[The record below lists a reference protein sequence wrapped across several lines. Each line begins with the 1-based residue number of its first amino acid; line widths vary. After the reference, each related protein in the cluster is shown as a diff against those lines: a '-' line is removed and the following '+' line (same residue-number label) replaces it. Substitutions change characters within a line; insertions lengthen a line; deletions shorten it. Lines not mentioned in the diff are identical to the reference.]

1 MNTNCNHKSWDVP
14 VDFARRM
21 KVICIGAGMSG
32 ILCGIRFKQRIP
44 NLDLVIYEKNSEV
57 GGVWLEN
64 RYPGVTCG
72 KRDSGMPIDALSL
85 TATPGVIRCA
95 VSFQYTFENNPNWS
109 HFFSPGPEIGRYFQ
123 SVAEKYGMKSLVKFH
138 HVFKSARWLEE
149 EAQWEVTLVNMTD
162 GTEFKDYCN
171 VFVKATGNLNNW
183 MWPKI
188 DGLHTFR
195 GPLIHSANW
204 DESFDPKGKRVAV
217 VGYGATAVQL
227 VPAILPE
234 VQHMD
239 HYVRGQAWISPAG
252 YVAADPRK
260 ATSDIHNF
268 PFPPEEQERFE
279 KYPVEY
285 LNYRHQ
291 VENFVNKFQL
301 VHWVGSDMNRSFS
314 KATEDSMLRRLAT
327 RPEIFDALKPTYPV
341 LCRRV
346 SPGPRYLEALT
357 EPNLNFIPQGIRKV
371 TETGIVDDIGVYREV
386 DAIICATGFDTS
398 LSLKETPIFGRGGV
412 SLDDLWEE
420 EPGAYMSMSPPE
432 MPNCFFFVGP
442 NGAPGA
448 GSTIQMSEVTCEY
461 MIKCIL
467 KLQRENLKYMV
478 PKISA
483 VKAFMKQVD
492 RYFEK
497 TTFAFTCNNWAKRT
511 SNGRML
517 GYWPGSAVHQRTTL
531 MHPRFED
538 FEYVSNDENEGDSLA
553 WMGNGM
559 IMAQEMN
566 TSTTGYLDLVDKPP
580 VIGKPAVSLPRNDH
594 EDVRACIIEDPSTK
608 RQYPRGYV
616 EALEER
622 VARLEASLSVED
634 GDFDSI
640 DHDFNRPHKHT
651 QQPQEVP
658 VSIVASIDANA
669 QDSLQNE
676 SANNNVETMNEL
688 SEGPSVLDLLC
699 LRAAGGEPHYFGS
712 SSAFSFTKLFTARLR
727 GAQYPFLHRPTYTEY
742 EGAVMTACENG
753 LTPDP
758 LKAFFVFMVTAVG
771 ALAVPFAGAPLPE
784 SLYTAAE
791 DLFEHVLQLN
801 SLETIQALLC
811 CAMYSLRSPIGVS
824 IWTLSGL
831 AVRQCVELGLHR
843 DIPWSKVES
852 NTLKTE
858 VRRRVFWCSYNLDR
872 ACAVTLGRPVSITDE
887 DIDVALFLDI
897 DDENITPTGF
907 LAQARTSNLEPAT
920 VVSSALHTIRL
931 RRIWARMQRTI
942 YRETHSVAPHR
953 NSSSTQKFKDELRAW
968 MDAAPEQL
976 VEGCAANNAFGS
988 PEWYKLMYYHSI
1000 LLLHRRR
1007 LVVRQRSSHD
1017 QSRWAAPECDDASVY
1032 LDCASSSQAICEL
1045 YRTLYLSQRLN
1056 DTWGALHVLFLA
1068 GLTYVHCLWNSPET
1082 RNTIRRDIV
1091 SSTCTSCM
1099 IVLAVMSERW
1109 DAVAPYRDTF
1119 EALSNATQAMLV
1131 DLETASC
1138 MPSGPVLSSLQA
1150 DQVSNYFA
1158 GMADIGMCSSVEQ
1171 LLMDMITVEY

>member
-1 MNTNCNHKSWDVP
+1 MITNDNHKSWDVP

-21 KVICIGAGMSG
+21 K
-32 ILCGIRFKQRIP
+32 
-44 NLDLVIYEKNSEV
+44 
-57 GGVWLEN
+57 
-64 RYPGVTCG
+64 
-72 KRDSGMPIDALSL
+72 
-85 TATPGVIRCA
+85 

-123 SVAEKYGMKSLVKFH
+123 RVAEKYGMKSLVKFQH
-138 HVFKSARWLEE
+138 AFKSARWLEE

-162 GTEFKDYCN
+162 GTEFKDYCD
-171 VFVKATGNLNNW
+171 VFVKATGNLNKW

-188 DGLHTFR
+188 NGLHTFR

-279 KYPVEY
+279 KHPVAY
-285 LNYRHQ
+285 LNYRHE
-291 VENFVNKFQL
+291 VENFVNKFRL
-301 VHWVGSDMNRSFS
+301 VHWVGSDMNKSFS

-327 RPEIFDALKPTYPV
+327 RPEIFDALKPSYPV

-357 EPNLNFIPQGIRKV
+357 EPNLNFIPRGIRKV
-371 TETGIVDDIGVYREV
+371 TETGIVDDVGVCREV

-420 EPGAYMSMSPPE
+420 EPGAYMSMCPPE

-467 KLQRENLKYMV
+467 KLQRENLKYLV

-483 VKAFMKQVD
+483 VNAFMKQVD

-517 GYWPGSAVHQRTTL
+517 GYWPGSAVHQRATL

-676 SANNNVETMNEL
+676 SVNNNGETMNEL

-742 EGAVMTACENG
+742 EDAVMTACENG

-968 MDAAPEQL
+968 MGAAPEQL

-988 PEWYKLMYYHSI
+988 PEWYKLMYHHSI

-1082 RNTIRRDIV
+1082 RDTIRRDIV

>member
-1 MNTNCNHKSWDVP
+1 MNTNGNHKSWDVP

-44 NLDLVIYEKNSEV
+44 NLDLVIYEKNYEV

-64 RYPGVTCG
+64 RYPGVTC
-72 KRDSGMPIDALSL
+72 DVPS
-85 TATPGVIRCA
+85 

-123 SVAEKYGMKSLVKFH
+123 SVAEKYGMKSLVKFQH
-138 HVFKSARWLEE
+138 AFKSARWLED

-162 GTEFKDYCN
+162 GTEFKDYCD
-171 VFVKATGNLNNW
+171 VFVKATGNLNKW

-301 VHWVGSDMNRSFS
+301 VHWVGSDMNKSFS

-357 EPNLNFIPQGIRKV
+357 ETNLNFIPQGIRNV

-420 EPGAYMSMSPPE
+420 EPGAYMSMCPPE

-483 VKAFMKQVD
+483 VNAFMKQVD

-517 GYWPGSAVHQRTTL
+517 GYWPGSAIHQRATL

-538 FEYVSNDENEGDSLA
+538 FEYVSNDEDESDSLA

-594 EDVRACIIEDPSTK
+594 EDVRG
-608 RQYPRGYV
+608 RG
-616 EALEER
+616 L
-622 VARLEASLSVED
+622 D
-634 GDFDSI
+634 DF
-640 DHDFNRPHKHT
+640 
-651 QQPQEVP
+651 V
-658 VSIVASIDANA
+658 
-669 QDSLQNE
+669 
-676 SANNNVETMNEL
+676 
-688 SEGPSVLDLLC
+688 
-699 LRAAGGEPHYFGS
+699 
-712 SSAFSFTKLFTARLR
+712 
-727 GAQYPFLHRPTYTEY
+727 
-742 EGAVMTACENG
+742 
-753 LTPDP
+753 
-758 LKAFFVFMVTAVG
+758 
-771 ALAVPFAGAPLPE
+771 
-784 SLYTAAE
+784 
-791 DLFEHVLQLN
+791 
-801 SLETIQALLC
+801 
-811 CAMYSLRSPIGVS
+811 
-824 IWTLSGL
+824 
-831 AVRQCVELGLHR
+831 
-843 DIPWSKVES
+843 
-852 NTLKTE
+852 
-858 VRRRVFWCSYNLDR
+858 
-872 ACAVTLGRPVSITDE
+872 
-887 DIDVALFLDI
+887 
-897 DDENITPTGF
+897 
-907 LAQARTSNLEPAT
+907 EPAK
-920 VVSSALHTIRL
+920 VQIR
-931 RRIWARMQRTI
+931 
-942 YRETHSVAPHR
+942 
-953 NSSSTQKFKDELRAW
+953 
-968 MDAAPEQL
+968 
-976 VEGCAANNAFGS
+976 VEN
-988 PEWYKLMYYHSI
+988 
-1000 LLLHRRR
+1000 
-1007 LVVRQRSSHD
+1007 
-1017 QSRWAAPECDDASVY
+1017 
-1032 LDCASSSQAICEL
+1032 
-1045 YRTLYLSQRLN
+1045 
-1056 DTWGALHVLFLA
+1056 
-1068 GLTYVHCLWNSPET
+1068 
-1082 RNTIRRDIV
+1082 
-1091 SSTCTSCM
+1091 
-1099 IVLAVMSERW
+1099 
-1109 DAVAPYRDTF
+1109 
-1119 EALSNATQAMLV
+1119 
-1131 DLETASC
+1131 
-1138 MPSGPVLSSLQA
+1138 
-1150 DQVSNYFA
+1150 
-1158 GMADIGMCSSVEQ
+1158 
-1171 LLMDMITVEY
+1171 

>member
-1 MNTNCNHKSWDVP
+1 MNTNGNHKSWDVP

-64 RYPGVTCG
+64 RYPGVTC
-72 KRDSGMPIDALSL
+72 DVPS
-85 TATPGVIRCA
+85 

-123 SVAEKYGMKSLVKFH
+123 SVAEKYGMKSLVKFQH
-138 HVFKSARWLEE
+138 AFKSARWLED

-171 VFVKATGNLNNW
+171 VFVKATGNLNKW

-195 GPLIHSANW
+195 GPLIHCANW
-204 DESFDPKGKRVAV
+204 DESFDPMGKRVAV

-268 PFPPEEQERFE
+268 PFPPEEQDRFE

-301 VHWVGSDMNRSFS
+301 VHWVGSDMNKSFS

-327 RPEIFDALKPTYPV
+327 RPEIFEALKPAYPV

-357 EPNLNFIPQGIRKV
+357 EPNLNFIPQGIKQV
-371 TETGIVDDIGVYREV
+371 TETGIVDDVGVYREV

-420 EPGAYMSMSPPE
+420 EPGAYMSMCPPE

-467 KLQRENLKYMV
+467 KLQRENLQYMV

-483 VKAFMKQVD
+483 VNAFMKQVN

-517 GYWPGSAVHQRTTL
+517 GYWPGSAVHQRATL

-538 FEYVSNDENEGDSLA
+538 FEYVSNDEDESDSLA

-594 EDVRACIIEDPSTK
+594 EDVRG
-608 RQYPRGYV
+608 R
-616 EALEER
+616 
-622 VARLEASLSVED
+622 SLD
-634 GDFDSI
+634 DF
-640 DHDFNRPHKHT
+640 
-651 QQPQEVP
+651 V
-658 VSIVASIDANA
+658 
-669 QDSLQNE
+669 
-676 SANNNVETMNEL
+676 
-688 SEGPSVLDLLC
+688 
-699 LRAAGGEPHYFGS
+699 
-712 SSAFSFTKLFTARLR
+712 
-727 GAQYPFLHRPTYTEY
+727 
-742 EGAVMTACENG
+742 
-753 LTPDP
+753 
-758 LKAFFVFMVTAVG
+758 
-771 ALAVPFAGAPLPE
+771 
-784 SLYTAAE
+784 
-791 DLFEHVLQLN
+791 
-801 SLETIQALLC
+801 
-811 CAMYSLRSPIGVS
+811 
-824 IWTLSGL
+824 
-831 AVRQCVELGLHR
+831 
-843 DIPWSKVES
+843 
-852 NTLKTE
+852 
-858 VRRRVFWCSYNLDR
+858 
-872 ACAVTLGRPVSITDE
+872 
-887 DIDVALFLDI
+887 
-897 DDENITPTGF
+897 
-907 LAQARTSNLEPAT
+907 EPAK
-920 VVSSALHTIRL
+920 VQIR
-931 RRIWARMQRTI
+931 
-942 YRETHSVAPHR
+942 
-953 NSSSTQKFKDELRAW
+953 
-968 MDAAPEQL
+968 
-976 VEGCAANNAFGS
+976 VEN
-988 PEWYKLMYYHSI
+988 
-1000 LLLHRRR
+1000 
-1007 LVVRQRSSHD
+1007 
-1017 QSRWAAPECDDASVY
+1017 
-1032 LDCASSSQAICEL
+1032 
-1045 YRTLYLSQRLN
+1045 
-1056 DTWGALHVLFLA
+1056 
-1068 GLTYVHCLWNSPET
+1068 
-1082 RNTIRRDIV
+1082 
-1091 SSTCTSCM
+1091 
-1099 IVLAVMSERW
+1099 
-1109 DAVAPYRDTF
+1109 
-1119 EALSNATQAMLV
+1119 
-1131 DLETASC
+1131 
-1138 MPSGPVLSSLQA
+1138 
-1150 DQVSNYFA
+1150 
-1158 GMADIGMCSSVEQ
+1158 
-1171 LLMDMITVEY
+1171 

>member
-21 KVICIGAGMSG
+21 K
-32 ILCGIRFKQRIP
+32 
-44 NLDLVIYEKNSEV
+44 
-57 GGVWLEN
+57 
-64 RYPGVTCG
+64 
-72 KRDSGMPIDALSL
+72 
-85 TATPGVIRCA
+85 

-260 ATSDIHNF
+260 ATSDIHNCKSWKF
-268 PFPPEEQERFE
+268 VDFDIGKLLTLKAVPFPPEEQERFE

-448 GSTIQMSEVTCEY
+448 GSTIQMSGVTCEY

-478 PKISA
+478 PK
-483 VKAFMKQVD
+483 
-492 RYFEK
+492 
-497 TTFAFTCNNWAKRT
+497 
-511 SNGRML
+511 
-517 GYWPGSAVHQRTTL
+517 
-531 MHPRFED
+531 
-538 FEYVSNDENEGDSLA
+538 
-553 WMGNGM
+553 
-559 IMAQEMN
+559 
-566 TSTTGYLDLVDKPP
+566 
-580 VIGKPAVSLPRNDH
+580 
-594 EDVRACIIEDPSTK
+594 
-608 RQYPRGYV
+608 
-616 EALEER
+616 
-622 VARLEASLSVED
+622 
-634 GDFDSI
+634 
-640 DHDFNRPHKHT
+640 
-651 QQPQEVP
+651 
-658 VSIVASIDANA
+658 
-669 QDSLQNE
+669 
-676 SANNNVETMNEL
+676 
-688 SEGPSVLDLLC
+688 
-699 LRAAGGEPHYFGS
+699 
-712 SSAFSFTKLFTARLR
+712 
-727 GAQYPFLHRPTYTEY
+727 
-742 EGAVMTACENG
+742 
-753 LTPDP
+753 
-758 LKAFFVFMVTAVG
+758 
-771 ALAVPFAGAPLPE
+771 
-784 SLYTAAE
+784 
-791 DLFEHVLQLN
+791 
-801 SLETIQALLC
+801 
-811 CAMYSLRSPIGVS
+811 
-824 IWTLSGL
+824 
-831 AVRQCVELGLHR
+831 
-843 DIPWSKVES
+843 
-852 NTLKTE
+852 
-858 VRRRVFWCSYNLDR
+858 
-872 ACAVTLGRPVSITDE
+872 
-887 DIDVALFLDI
+887 
-897 DDENITPTGF
+897 
-907 LAQARTSNLEPAT
+907 
-920 VVSSALHTIRL
+920 
-931 RRIWARMQRTI
+931 
-942 YRETHSVAPHR
+942 
-953 NSSSTQKFKDELRAW
+953 
-968 MDAAPEQL
+968 
-976 VEGCAANNAFGS
+976 
-988 PEWYKLMYYHSI
+988 
-1000 LLLHRRR
+1000 
-1007 LVVRQRSSHD
+1007 
-1017 QSRWAAPECDDASVY
+1017 
-1032 LDCASSSQAICEL
+1032 
-1045 YRTLYLSQRLN
+1045 
-1056 DTWGALHVLFLA
+1056 
-1068 GLTYVHCLWNSPET
+1068 
-1082 RNTIRRDIV
+1082 
-1091 SSTCTSCM
+1091 
-1099 IVLAVMSERW
+1099 
-1109 DAVAPYRDTF
+1109 
-1119 EALSNATQAMLV
+1119 
-1131 DLETASC
+1131 
-1138 MPSGPVLSSLQA
+1138 
-1150 DQVSNYFA
+1150 
-1158 GMADIGMCSSVEQ
+1158 
-1171 LLMDMITVEY
+1171 